1 MTCQITNNSSLQI
14 DGFEDMIQSLV
25 SFSQDRFGFKEAPSL
40 FLNSDTDNASDP
52 LGKTAYYDPNQREIH
67 IYVDGRHPKDIMRS
81 ISHELI
87 HHTQNLKGQLGGEH
101 YGGEGYAQKDP
112 HMRKMEQEAYLQGN
126 MCFRDWED
134 GYKQKQQV
142 YNEWRNNTMSLKE
155 WKNKELFGLL
165 SEKWGFSKNVVTE
178 AQQFANDDSLDG
190 DKDGK
195 PKWADP
201 DDPANK
207 KDSKE
212 PKAEEE
218 KESDNEKEDKDLSKV
233 PPQLRKHVAKKK

>member
-40 FLNSDTDNASDP
+40 FLNSDTDNASNP

-112 HMRKMEQEAYLQGN
+112 HMRKMEEEAYLQGN

-165 SEKWGFSKNVVTE
+165 SEKWGFSKNVITE
-178 AQQFANDDSLDG
+178 AKGEKGDADPLDGEREKFDKDLDGAPDGG
-190 DKDGK
+190 DKD
-195 PKWADP
+195 D
-201 DDPANK
+201 DDPEIQEENK
-207 KDSKE
+207 EDE
-212 PKAEEE
+212 G
-218 KESDNEKEDKDLSKV
+218 DKDLSKV